1 MCVLLVN
8 HSHGLEIIAGPPVLL
23 TLVSREVS
31 GSLILSKGTLPES
44 WSRGEISLDG
54 CNFRFFPL
62 PAIYGERSSHH
73 GQTLWWGE
81 GEEDKLPS
89 WSPTFNWR
97 AVYGCLL
104 SIDWRSQ
111 LVFSLSLCISS
122 GVGTLE
128 SLSALQLETFWG
140 MAWRLG
146 CARCTGCT
154 AQVRTFLPGS
164 RFWMLCGFWCLGG
177 WGVPPRHSG
186 HIVAL
191 VWWAVGHRWW
201 AQGAMRNSDPATH
214 RPPHL
219 AKIWQS
225 NCSLSLAQLLSALRS
240 GADAAA
246 KKLILGDFLEG
257 LRGRRL
263 SSRLFLPTRNKPP
276 VRNW

>member
-111 LVFSLSLCISS
+111 LVFSLSVFPLESEHSKVSLRFSWRPFEEWREGWAVHVALVALRRWEHFYREVDS
-122 GVGTLE
+122 GCSAAFGAWVGGGSLQGIVGTLWHGYGG
-128 SLSALQLETFWG
+128 QWG
-140 MAWRLG
+140 TVGGHRVQCATLTLLPTGLHTWQKSDKVI
-146 CARCTGCT
+146 ARCHSRNYW
-154 AQVRTFLPGS
+154 AHWDQVRT
-164 RFWMLCGFWCLGG
+164 R
-177 WGVPPRHSG
+177 
-186 HIVAL
+186 
-191 VWWAVGHRWW
+191 
-201 AQGAMRNSDPATH
+201 
-214 RPPHL
+214 RP
-219 AKIWQS
+219 K
-225 NCSLSLAQLLSALRS
+225 N
-240 GADAAA
+240 
-246 KKLILGDFLEG
+246 
-257 LRGRRL
+257 
-263 SSRLFLPTRNKPP
+263 
-276 VRNW
+276 